1 MRVVRNKALNM
12 IALGRCLRL
21 VATLVLAL
29 LCISAVLQSGIASA
43 QNANP
48 TRDLPDA
55 PVQRGE
61 TFDVIVTFTA
71 PSDDFNA
78 IGIID
83 NIPTGWDIQVDKTW
97 CTPNADQ
104 ANTVDN
110 QAGNQSQFMWYGPY
124 SSGESF
130 TALYKVTVPAY
141 AEFDTYLFNGQ
152 LGYKIASSA
161 RIFKDIGGDS
171 NTDVIAADPST
182 TPTPTPAPSPSPTL
196 TPTPASSLT
205 PTPSSTPSP
214 TLTPTPAASLTP
226 TPTSTPSPAPSPT
239 LTPTPAPSLTP
250 TPIPATG
257 GDFGTGA
264 WTGIGIGVL
273 VGIMLVVGLVV
284 WIAKRRRIKEA

>member
-104 ANTVDN
+104 ANTV
-110 QAGNQSQFMWYGPY
+110 GNQSQFMWYGPY

-130 TALYKVTVPAY
+130 TALYKVTVPVD
-141 AEFDTYLFNGQ
+141 AECDTYLFNGQ
-152 LGYKIASSA
+152 LGYIITSSA

-171 NTDVIAADPST
+171 NTDVTVTDPST
-182 TPTPTPAPSPSPTL
+182 TPTPAPSPSPTL
-196 TPTPASSLT
+196 TPTPVS
-205 PTPSSTPSP
+205 
-214 TLTPTPAASLTP
+214 SLTP
-226 TPTSTPSPAPSPT
+226 TPTSTPSST
-239 LTPTPAPSLTP
+239 LTPTPTSSLTPTPTPASSPTP

-257 GDFGTGA
+257 GGFGPGA
-264 WTGIGIGVL
+264 WTGIGIGILL
-273 VGIMLVVGLVV
+273 VFGLVV
-284 WIAKRRRIKEA
+284 WIAKRQRIKEA

>member
-1 MRVVRNKALNM
+1 MCVVRKKSLS
-12 IALGRCLRL
+12 IITSGRRLSL

-48 TRDLPDA
+48 ARDLPDS

-61 TFDVIVTFTA
+61 TFDVTITFIA
-71 PSDDFNA
+71 PDDGFNS
-78 IGIID
+78 IGIAD
-83 NIPTGWDIQVDKTW
+83 NVPTDWTIQVNKIW

-104 ANTVDN
+104 PNIDNLLN
-110 QAGNQSQFMWYGPY
+110 QAQYAWFGPY
-124 SSGESF
+124 DVGQEF
-130 TALYKVTVPAY
+130 TALYKVTVPAD

-171 NTDVIAADPST
+171 STDVTFADPST
-182 TPTPTPAPSPSPTL
+182 VPTPT
-196 TPTPASSLT
+196 
-205 PTPSSTPSP
+205 STPSP

-226 TPTSTPSPAPSPT
+226 SPTPAPSPT
-239 LTPTPAPSLTP
+239 LTPTPASSFTPTPTPTPSLTP

-257 GDFGTGA
+257 GGFGPGA
-264 WTGIGIGVL
+264 WTGIGIGIL

-284 WIAKRRRIKEA
+284 WIAKRQRINKA